1 MYSAVSTNRRLK
13 FHDGLWLC
21 LAIVL
26 HALLLL
32 LPVTR
37 EPASEPAAAYVF
49 VKLLVAE
56 LPKNPLNEKT
66 EQDTPEI
73 PGEQDEPVPV
83 AVAEQPE
90 ITQTKLTQNEQETE
104 EKPVSPALV
113 LSTAFLLEFARQH
126 DWSLVPEQE
135 LRQLGIFSP
144 RALPENWRSG
154 SSFEDNIFNGMV
166 IPRKTEIVDRWLAA
180 DGSHNVVINTTTGD
194 TLCGRALA
202 WNPMQPLL
210 EHVMQFRSCGGGGK
224 RSFDMPQRHPRPGNV
239 IQVANSTTN

>member
-37 EPASEPAAAYVF
+37 EPTSEPAAASVF

-224 RSFDMPQRHPRPGNV
+224 RSFDMPQRHARPGNV

>member
-1 MYSAVSTNRRLK
+1 MYSAVSTSRRLK

-37 EPASEPAAAYVF
+37 EPASEPAAASVF

-73 PGEQDEPVPV
+73 PGEQDEPVPA

-90 ITQTKLTQNEQETE
+90 ITQAKLTQNEQETE
-104 EKPVSPALV
+104 ENPLSPALV
-113 LSTAFLLEFARQH
+113 LSTAFLLEFASQH

-154 SSFEDNIFNGMV
+154 SGIEDNIFNGMV
-166 IPRKTEIVDRWLAA
+166 VPRKTEIVDRWLAA

-224 RSFDMPQRHPRPGNV
+224 RSFDMPLRHARPGNV
-239 IQVANSTTN
+239 IQLANSTTN